1 MISDKMQQALN
12 KQLNL
17 ELYSS
22 YVYLAMA
29 AYFET
34 TSYNGFAAWMEKQ
47 SYEEYGHGLKIYKY
61 LNDVGARVV
70 LDAIEKPKFEW
81 KNALDVFNNAYDHEM
96 VVTKSI
102 NELADLAVEEKDH
115 ASKIFLNWFVQE
127 QVEEL
132 DTVSKI
138 VDKLKLVGENTGG
151 LFMLDRE
158 LGSRQ

>member
-1 MISDKMQQALN
+1 MISKKMQDALN

-34 TSYNGFAAWMEKQ
+34 TSFSGFAKWMEKQ
-47 SYEEYGHGLKIYKY
+47 SLEEYEHAMKFYKY
-61 LNDVGARVV
+61 LNDVGARVK
-70 LDAIEKPKFEW
+70 LDAIEEPHFEW
-81 KNALDVFNNAYDHEM
+81 KNSLEAFQNALDHEL

-102 NELADLAVEEKDH
+102 NEIADLAVEEKDH
-115 ASKIFLNWFVQE
+115 ATNIFLHWFVQE
-127 QVEEL
+127 QVEEV
-132 DTVSKI
+132 DSVSNI

>member
-1 MISDKMQQALN
+1 MISEKMQDSLN

-34 TSYNGFAAWMEKQ
+34 TSFTGFAKWMEKQ
-47 SYEEYGHGLKIYKY
+47 SFEEYEHAMKFYKY
-61 LNDVGARVV
+61 LNDVGARVKLEAV
-70 LDAIEKPKFEW
+70 AEPKFEW
-81 KNALDVFNNAYDHEM
+81 KNALDAFQNALDHEL

-102 NELADLAVEEKDH
+102 NEIVDLAVEEKDH
-115 ASKIFLNWFVQE
+115 ATNIFLHWFVEE
-127 QVEEL
+127 QIEEV
-132 DTVSKI
+132 DSVSQI
-138 VDKLKLVGENTGG
+138 VDKFKLVGDNNGG

-158 LGSRQ
+158 LGSRE